1 MNTHCKE
8 NLSSEE
14 ITVLLKKAGLNSTAQ
29 RIGLCRYILCE
40 AKHPTV
46 EDIRKWAAEQGIKAS
61 LATIYNTLHALC
73 NAKLIKD
80 LRFPH
85 LDKVIYDNNI
95 SQHHHFLDEESGEI
109 IDIDQN
115 DIKFSS
121 QLSNAFEVHDVDV
134 LIRGKIKK

>member
-1 MNTHCKE
+1 MNTFCKQ

-14 ITVLLKKAGLNSTAQ
+14 INSLLKKAGLSATSQ

-46 EDIRKWAAEQGIKAS
+46 EDIREWAAGNGIKAS

-73 NAKLIKD
+73 KAGLIKD

-85 LDKVIYDNNI
+85 LDKVIYDNNVA
-95 SQHHHFLDEESGEI
+95 SHHHFLDEDSGEI
-109 IDIDQN
+109 IDIDQK
-115 DIKFSS
+115 DFKFSS
-121 QLSNAFEVHDVDV
+121 KLSDAFEVHDVDV
-134 LIRGKIKK
+134 LIRGKLKK

>member
-1 MNTHCKE
+1 MNTHYKE

-14 ITVLLKKAGLNSTAQ
+14 ITILLKQAGLSSTSQ

-46 EDIRKWAAEQGIKAS
+46 EDIRTWAEQNGIKAS

-85 LDKVIYDNNI
+85 LDKVIYDNNV
-95 SQHHHFLDEESGEI
+95 SSHHHFLDEESGKI
-109 IDIDQN
+109 IDIEQKDFN
-115 DIKFSS
+115 FSS
-121 QLSNAFEVHDVDV
+121 HLSEAFEVHDVDV
-134 LIRGKIKK
+134 LIRGRIKK

>member
-14 ITVLLKKAGLNSTAQ
+14 ITILLKKAGLSSTSQ

-46 EDIRKWAAEQGIKAS
+46 EDIRNWAEKQGIKAS

-85 LDKVIYDNNI
+85 LDKVIYDNNV
-95 SQHHHFLDEESGEI
+95 SPHHHFLDEESGEI
-109 IDIDQN
+109 IDIDQKDFN
-115 DIKFSS
+115 FSS
-121 QLSNAFEVHDVDV
+121 QLSDSFEVHDVDV